1 MTIHAFSS
9 TGTAYD
15 HSQCDDA
22 VERGDTLL
30 VQSEGVVGLA
40 WTWPV
45 AVTEATGKLHGV
57 EDNLTAEQ
65 MAELIADTGWRF
77 DQIKEA
83 VKVAVDYGFELADW
97 AKEYV

>member
-9 TGTAYD
+9 TSAAYD

-45 AVTEATGKLHGV
+45 AVTEASGELHYVAPGYPV
-57 EDNLTAEQ
+57 VDIVKDA
-65 MAELIADTGWRF
+65 GWTT